1 MHRTS
6 ETYLLP
12 VPPSQRNF
20 LYKARTTVSQSKFS
34 LLQTKELPMA
44 EETLTNGNFVT
55 HIPTDGIRYI
65 YDRENHEAKGN

>member
-1 MHRTS
+1 
-6 ETYLLP
+6 
-12 VPPSQRNF
+12 
-20 LYKARTTVSQSKFS
+20 
-34 LLQTKELPMA
+34 MA